1 MTIGEHTWKFIV
13 SGEAATITGVTPAT
27 GALEIPGVIVVGD
40 NEYTVTGIGD
50 TAFEDSD
57 RLRSVSLP
65 TNLVCIGAYAFAD
78 CTALTG
84 MVIPRS
90 VTNVGERAFA
100 GCAGLK
106 SVTVP
111 QCVASDGLW
120 QAFDAEKIVKA
131 VIADGVGSL
140 GAGAFAGCYNL
151 TSVTIPSSVTNMGD
165 SVFEDCSSLKR
176 VVIPR
181 GVARIGKGAFY
192 SCFELESVTI
202 PNSVTKIA
210 DDAFSGC
217 LSLTRVTI
225 PAGVTAVGAGAFE
238 ECVSL
243 ENVTIPSGV
252 EQIGE
257 GAFWGCSGLARVTI
271 SQNFCNRDAWSAA
284 FDTMLAADVVIADG
298 TVEIGDSTF
307 EGYEYITHVSIPE
320 SVERIGGRAF
330 YGCAS
335 LSDVS
340 FAEAVRAD
348 PHGDGVV
355 GGVRCIGDSAFE
367 GCAALKSARLP
378 SCVTNIGG
386 QAFAGC
392 GGLKDLVLPKCVFDR
407 GLERVF
413 GEYQWSGERPC
424 PWETVEVG
432 EGVAEIG
439 DGAFGWLPNLRSVVL
454 PRSVA
459 RIGEDAFWNC
469 RKLESVT
476 IREDAAWAAD
486 PYAPGHYYDDYSRV
500 REVGDRAFEGCER
513 LVRVGIPDGATRI
526 GGSAFNGCVALADV
540 SVPESVERIGG
551 RAFYGCASL
560 SDVSFAEAVRAD
572 PHGDGVVGGVRCIGD
587 SAFEGCAALK
597 SARLPSCVTNIG
609 GQAFAGCGGLK
620 DLVLPK
626 CVFDRGLER
635 VFGEYQWSGERP
647 CPWETVEVGEGVA
660 EIGDDAFALLPELRR
675 VSLPCSVARIGRYA
689 FCRCPR
695 LEVVAVRKGV
705 APVGYGGVREVGDF
719 AFEGCG
725 GLVRVDVPGGVAR
738 IGVSAFQSCGELRN
752 IVFEGDAP
760 RVDGGAFEGV
770 VSSCMVWVKR
780 GSTGWGVAIPGRWQ
794 GLKISYRTYL
804 PFDVSCDENLVAT
817 RSDHGVVI
825 SSVDGTVL
833 TVNDLATVK
842 IMAEM
847 MDGSLADTTEGYN
860 RVLSTDGTSA
870 VFRLKTPEIGV
881 SADEGDVERDPDD
894 PSGTLVKV
902 SGFKRAATPH
912 TEYGESV
919 GTLPVKTVR
928 GLWYQVSW
936 GADLQNMTQG
946 VKVQATGNTLYL
958 GVIKQTGTSGFY
970 KLSVSGK

>member
-1 MTIGEHTWKFIV
+1 MKSKFTTLAAALFAVCAVFADRVTIGEHTWKFIV
-13 SGEAATITGVTPAT
+13 SGEAAIITGVTPAT

-238 ECVSL
+238 ECASL

-257 GAFWGCSGLARVTI
+257 GAFWGCSGLTRVTI

-307 EGYEYITHVSIPE
+307 DGYEYITHVSIPE

-340 FAEAVRAD
+340 FAEAVRAA
-348 PHGDGVV
+348 PHGDRVV

-392 GGLKDLVLPKCVFDR
+392 GGLRDVSLPKCVFDL
-407 GLERVF
+407 GLREVF

-439 DGAFGWLPNLRSVVL
+439 DGAF
-454 PRSVA
+454 A
-459 RIGEDAFWNC
+459 C
-469 RKLESVT
+469 
-476 IREDAAWAAD
+476 
-486 PYAPGHYYDDYSRV
+486 
-500 REVGDRAFEGCER
+500 
-513 LVRVGIPDGATRI
+513 
-526 GGSAFNGCVALADV
+526 
-540 SVPESVERIGG
+540 
-551 RAFYGCASL
+551 
-560 SDVSFAEAVRAD
+560 
-572 PHGDGVVGGVRCIGD
+572 
-587 SAFEGCAALK
+587 
-597 SARLPSCVTNIG
+597 
-609 GQAFAGCGGLK
+609 
-620 DLVLPK
+620 
-626 CVFDRGLER
+626 
-635 VFGEYQWSGERP
+635 
-647 CPWETVEVGEGVA
+647 
-660 EIGDDAFALLPELRR
+660 LPELRR
-675 VSLPCSVARIGRYA
+675 VSLPCSVARIGCDA

-705 APVGYGGVREVGDF
+705 APVGYGGVREVGDS